1 MKKGVF
7 WLLGLLIAVPLVG
20 QQATFD
26 GDAVLKKIADAVSE
40 QSDKVSELI
49 TNWQTSIE
57 SMQAD
62 IALLPADSQA
72 GLLKEVSSL
81 QATINQGNTAL
92 QTLIADRRAAA
103 EKSVGDTIKQVNAGQ
118 LGSAQALRSIQAVIF
133 QLSKA
138 LGDGI
143 SSFNRTIVP
152 SLNSTQQAVA
162 RLVNP
167 IKRSKGSQALIEAQ
181 KQEKE
186 HREQVIS
193 LVRELSSLSD
203 QLTSARSMARKAIAD
218 FGLKG
223 EMPDQTIQ
231 KVTRSYRQLLK
242 PLSRAYE
249 ANQVKTDFNDKTNL
263 LSATMRE
270 LIRFYLTTVSLY
282 LNKAKQQ
289 LKIKDKAGYHE
300 TMYHLA
306 KVLTGIGK
314 GGGAIVTASGFGAAV
329 KAIAGEVFPTQQDII
344 TKFYDINKTKI
355 TMGEFLAAFQDLIAT
370 VPAPT
375 EEQLRI
381 AGAYYYEIGTN
392 FSVIDPNQL
401 PALQKTI
408 NSDYA
413 FMLILRAAALLKS
426 IVAGKDN
433 NTILNEAINAYGQAA
448 KYFSQANDS
457 ANQAQYQAVHDN
469 LVSALKFL
477 DQGKSAEN
485 AGNAAQ
491 AIAAYQ
497 QAVKAFTIAN
507 DTVDAQQLNA
517 QMTRLQAQQG
527 RKDGMDQLASFA
539 NQSKTQMQNYMA
551 YISTLNQDAEQ
562 RTLFEVWLAQ
572 LGKIA
577 AEVLQNYSLA
587 IQKLKEMNSPT
598 ADMQAAIDVLNA
610 LIKLQN
616 MLPSGDKLLASGTL
630 DALNDAQN
638 NYYAA
643 AIQAAQKADAAYN
656 GQSGLAQL
664 IPIYPAAFANETL
677 NQYLS
682 NGQQWNFTTLVQRHI
697 AKLFSSIITDSMD
710 PITAAQFYSAAIAGR
725 SPYLSTQSN
734 DYLKKKLNE
743 LAGRK
748 QNIDAITASAQK
760 AEVTARAMSTAQW
773 GALDPQASMYASTAD
788 NAWKDALRL
797 YLTAYRLGSL
807 DARQDYLRVLQEY
820 QDAYMKNVPALFYP
834 PMNVAKLAFARY
846 VLHHQANDVQA
857 ANESFKQVVDL
868 LKPAFDEMN
877 TALIRVKSPEYIA
890 TADEILTDM
899 SGFLSRFDQILADQQ
914 NIIAE
919 LAPGSNVQD
928 LTVFE
933 KNINTQQNTI
943 SVSIGLQGQPAALS
957 ITLGNMDALSASVY
971 KAIGDY
977 YFAKKDYTK
986 AASAYYQ
993 AQQYFNK
1000 INDTNQANAVNA
1012 QYKLAYS
1019 RSYIDISIN
1028 SIIPNERDAHSIEN
1042 VSVAGTTVPARY
1054 ELLSYGIELPDYI
1067 PFSLTTDQI
1076 NKMAPDALSAFLVN
1090 YAFLLF
1096 VDKALKAQGM
1106 SYSDAF
1112 NGVQVRSDIG
1122 PDVKTII
1129 MQGYQ
1134 FVKNLQA
1141 RIASNKSS
1149 LNLVERKNA
1158 YGTTVFDLFE
1168 KYKPIPVQP
1177 IIGFPMTAVP
1187 YPAFPTVQGYYAW
1200 AQRLANP
1207 ATPTITAGGQ
1217 TYVSGN
1223 DPEAYN
1229 LATKLLAQAYLSAA
1243 AIYKKRLD
1251 FLMDGGDVSSIDPV
1265 MSADEM
1271 KNLTAARQD
1280 IIKLKSIDK
1289 NDMNIKLAD
1298 FMQTYK
1304 LIQDYALNVIALYYS
1319 LASQLYDQLGDAER
1333 VAAIN
1338 SAMNGDLY
1346 KQLGDLAQLFLV
1358 GDPFATE
1365 YFYGSQDS
1373 YGGVLI
1379 DVKDYYLAAVKAY
1392 GAKDDRSNRLIEAAG
1407 NLFVQA
1413 GDILTNQQNYF
1424 GSVSLYSFGV
1434 GAFKSMVPVDQKK
1447 LDAANLKLLQG
1458 YYKGSS
1464 NNMIQYHTA
1473 RSAPITI
1480 TLSTGQQ
1487 ETINLSDLIAKA
1499 GNGDT
1504 AENDKAQ
1511 SIKEAFLDALVYY
1524 MGGSLVANQLAGS
1537 SAVDSSQGG
1546 TVDES
1551 KDPIALAAKR
1561 LVTDYLTQ
1569 INTSFDSVESIMQ
1582 WLMSD
1587 SFAQTLNGAFDYFSK
1602 HILGASDQAERL
1614 AGYRALG
1621 MWMNR
1626 LFYDAFG
1633 KVYMQD
1639 YLGEVSTN
1647 ALQLLLQS
1655 VKDEEQAIAAPAQQW
1670 IG

>member
-7 WLLGLLIAVPLVG
+7 WLLGLLITAPLAG
-20 QQATFD
+20 QQAAFD
-26 GDAVLKKIADAVSE
+26 GNTVLKKLADTVSS
-40 QSDKVSELI
+40 QGDKVSELI
-49 TNWQTSIE
+49 TNWQASIQ
-57 SMQAD
+57 SMQTD

-72 GLLKEVSSL
+72 ALLKEVSSL
-81 QATINQGNTAL
+81 QAAIAQGNSSIQA
-92 QTLIADRRAAA
+92 LIADRKATA
-103 EKSVGDTIKQVNAGQ
+103 EKAIQDTIKQVGTGQ
-118 LGSAQALRSIQAVIF
+118 LGSAQALRSVQALIF
-133 QLSKA
+133 EVNKA
-138 LGDGI
+138 LSDGV
-143 SSFNRTIVP
+143 SLFNRTIA
-152 SLNSTQQAVA
+152 SSFNSTQQNVA

-167 IKRSKGSQALIEAQ
+167 IKRSQSSQALIEAQ
-181 KQEKE
+181 KQQKE
-186 HREQVIS
+186 HRAQVIS
-193 LVRELSSLSD
+193 LVRALSSLSD
-203 QLTSARSMARKAIAD
+203 QLTMARSAARKAVAD
-218 FGLKG
+218 FGAKG
-223 EMPDQTIQ
+223 EMPNETISS
-231 KVTRSYRQLLK
+231 VTRDYRQLLK
-242 PLSRAYE
+242 PLSRAYQ
-249 ANQVKTDFNDKTNL
+249 ANQIKADFNDKTNL
-263 LSATMRE
+263 LSATLRE
-270 LIRFYLTTVSLY
+270 LIRFYLTTTSLY

-289 LKIKDKAGYHE
+289 LKAKDKAGYHE

-306 KVLTGIGK
+306 KLLTGIGK
-314 GGGAIVTASGFGAAV
+314 GGGALVTASGFGAAV
-329 KAIAGEVFPTQQDII
+329 KAIAGETFPTQQDIV

-355 TMGEFLAAFQDLIAT
+355 AMGEFLAAFQDLIAT

-381 AGAYYYEIGTN
+381 AAAYYYEIGTN

-408 NSDYA
+408 NSNYA

-426 IVAGKDN
+426 MVAGKDN
-433 NTILNEAINAYGQAA
+433 NATLNEAINAYGQAA

-457 ANQAQYQAVHDN
+457 ANQAQYQALHDN

-477 DQGKSAEN
+477 DQGKSAED
-485 AGNAAQ
+485 AGNTAQ
-491 AIAAYQ
+491 AITAYQ
-497 QAVKAFTIAN
+497 QAVKAFTVAN
-507 DTVDAQQLNA
+507 DTIDAQRLNT
-517 QMTRLQAQQG
+517 QMSRLQAQQG
-527 RKDGMDQLASFA
+527 RKDGIAQLASFA
-539 NQSKTQMQNYMA
+539 DQTKTQMQNYMA
-551 YISTLNQDAEQ
+551 YISTLKEDADQ
-562 RTLFEVWLAQ
+562 RPFFEVWLTQ

-577 AEVLQNYSLA
+577 PEVLQNYSLA
-587 IQKLKEMNSPT
+587 VQKLKEMNSST
-598 ADMQAAIDVLNA
+598 ADLQAAIDVLNG
-610 LIKLQN
+610 LIAVQN
-616 MLPSGDKLLASGTL
+616 VLPSGDKLLANSTL

-638 NYYAA
+638 NYFAS

-656 GQSGLAQL
+656 LQPGLAQL
-664 IPIYPAAFANETL
+664 IPIYPSAFANEAL

-682 NGQQWNFTTLVQRHI
+682 NGQQWNFTTLIQRHI
-697 AKLFSSIITDSMD
+697 AKLFSSIINDSMD

-725 SPYLSTQSN
+725 SPYLSTQLN
-734 DYLKKKLNE
+734 DYLKKKLNDF
-743 LAGRK
+743 AGRK
-748 QNIDAITASAQK
+748 QNIDALLADAQK
-760 AEVTARAMSTAQW
+760 AEAAARAMTVAQW
-773 GALDPQASMYASTAD
+773 GALNPQASVYSSPAD
-788 NAWKDALRL
+788 NAWKDVLRL

-834 PMNVAKLAFARY
+834 PMNVAKLAFARL

-857 ANESFKQVVDL
+857 TNESFKQIADL

-877 TALIRVKSPEYIA
+877 TALSRVKNPAYIA
-890 TADEILTDM
+890 TAGEILVDM
-899 SGFLSRFDQILADQQ
+899 AGFLSRFDQILADQQ
-914 NIIAE
+914 SIIAE
-919 LAPGSNVQD
+919 LAPGSSAQG

-933 KNINTQQNTI
+933 KNINTQQDTVT
-943 SVSIGLQGQPAALS
+943 VSIGLPGQAPALS
-957 ITLGNMDALSASVY
+957 ITLVNIDALSASVY
-971 KAIGDY
+971 KSIGDY

-986 AASAYYQ
+986 ASSAYYQ

-1000 INDTNQANAVNA
+1000 INNTEQANAVNT
-1012 QYKLAYS
+1012 QYKIAYS
-1019 RSYIDISIN
+1019 RSYTDISIN
-1028 SIIPNERDAHSIEN
+1028 SIIPSQTDKHTIEN
-1042 VSVAGTTVPARY
+1042 VSVAGANVPARY
-1054 ELLSYGIELPDYI
+1054 ELLSYGLELPDYI
-1067 PFSLTTDQI
+1067 PFSLTSDQI
-1076 NKMAPDALSAFLVN
+1076 KKMAPDALSAFLVN

-1096 VDKALKAQGM
+1096 VDQALKAQGM

-1112 NGVQVRSDIG
+1112 SGVQVRSDIG
-1122 PDVKTII
+1122 PDVRTII

-1141 RIASNKSS
+1141 RIAGKQSS
-1149 LNLVERKNA
+1149 LSLVERKNA

-1177 IIGFPMTAVP
+1177 ITGFPMTAVP
-1187 YPAFPTVQGYYAW
+1187 YPSFPTVQGYYGW

-1223 DPEAYN
+1223 DPETYK
-1229 LATKLLAQAYLSAA
+1229 LATTLLAQAYLSAA

-1251 FLMDGGDVSSIDPV
+1251 FLMNGGDVSLIDPG

-1280 IIKLKSIDK
+1280 IIKLQSIDK
-1289 NDMNIKLAD
+1289 NDMNVKLAD

-1319 LASQLYDQLGDAER
+1319 LASELYDQLGDVER

-1338 SAMNGDLY
+1338 IAMNGDLY
-1346 KQLGDLAQLFLV
+1346 NQLGDLAQLFLV

-1379 DVKDYYLAAVKAY
+1379 DVKDYYLTAVKAY
-1392 GAKDDRSNRLIEAAG
+1392 GSKDERSNKLVETAG

-1424 GSVSLYSFGV
+1424 GSVSLYSFAV

-1524 MGGSLVANQLAGS
+1524 MGGSLAANQLAGS
-1537 SAVDSSQGG
+1537 SADSSQGN
-1546 TVDES
+1546 TADES
-1551 KDPIALAAKR
+1551 KDPVVLAAKQ
-1561 LVTDYLTQ
+1561 LVNGYLTQ
-1569 INTSFDSVESIMQ
+1569 INVSFDSVESVIQ

-1602 HILGASDQAERL
+1602 QILNSPDQTARL

-1639 YLGEVSTN
+1639 YLGEVSAN